1 MTEQLEVFAT
11 GLQMGESPRWHDGR
25 LWVCDWLAG
34 RVLVFDAD
42 GNRGAVAA
50 VAGMPF
56 SIDWLPDGRMVV
68 CTPNGVRAGKDLEL
82 YGAGGRPWNEIA
94 VDPAGRVYVNVPGSM
109 PWEDPVPG
117 TAAVVLPDGTTRD
130 VADDLWFPNGM
141 VVTPDGSTLVV
152 AESHA
157 DRLTA
162 FTIDATGDLVDRRV
176 WADLGEGAAPDGIC
190 MDRDGAIWYASVPG
204 SRCVRVEQGG
214 RVLETV
220 EAGQSCFSCTL
231 GGEDGR
237 TLYITANDYSE
248 EGVGNGRVLA
258 ARVPVGSW

>member
-1 MTEQLEVFAT
+1 MVAT

-34 RVLVFDAD
+34 QVLAFDAD
-42 GNRGAVAA
+42 GSRAVMAR
-50 VAGMPF
+50 VDGMPF
-56 SIDWLPDGRMVV
+56 SIDWLPDGRLVV
-68 CTPNGVRAGKDLEL
+68 STADGVRVGEDLAP
-82 YGAGGRPWNEIA
+82 YGAAGRPWNEIV
-94 VDPAGRVYVNVPGSM
+94 VDPAGRVYVDVPGSM

-117 TAAVVLPDGTTRD
+117 SAAVVLPDGTTRD

-141 VVTPDGSTLVV
+141 VVTHDGSTLVV

-162 FTIDATGDLVDRRV
+162 FTVDTDGDLVDRRV

-190 MDRDGAIWYASVPG
+190 MDRDGAVWYASVPG
-204 SRCVRVEQGG
+204 MRCVRVAEGG
-214 RVLETV
+214 QVLETV
-220 EAGQSCFSCTL
+220 EVGQPCFSCTL

-248 EGVGNGRVLA
+248 QGVGNGRVLA
-258 ARVPVGSW
+258 ARVAVGRR